1 MNRKNIFAKWLMS
14 LMVVGLAACA
24 DQGSSSP
31 TTPEINIP
39 NNPDN
44 PDVIEYARGSIKG
57 RDWNYVQGRAVIFK
71 RNNKNFL
78 EIRLWNERFDNP
90 CAVAVG
96 TTTQVRMYAPLAQGT
111 WRIDPLDPFSLI
123 PTVIFSDYSAGTNA
137 RGNIIADQGAI
148 SVNVLKND
156 LVSGVVQGR
165 FTPND
170 VGATHIYG
178 RFSVPLCTP
187 LFGSY

>member
-1 MNRKNIFAKWLMS
+1 MSCFKFFAKWLLS
-14 LMVVGLAACA
+14 LLVIGLVACA
-24 DQGSSSP
+24 DQGSSSSV
-31 TTPEINIP
+31 I
-39 NNPDN
+39 PDN
-44 PDVIEYARGSIKG
+44 QNQNNGDSPDIIEYARGSIKG
-57 RDWNYVQGRAVIFK
+57 RDWKYVQGRAVIFK

-96 TTTQVRMYAPLAQGT
+96 TNTQVRMYAPYSQGT

-123 PTVIFSDYSAGTNA
+123 PTVIFSDYSAGSHA
-137 RGNIIADQGAI
+137 RGNLIADQGAI
-148 SVNVLKND
+148 SVNTINKD
-156 LVSGVVQGR
+156 MVSGVVQGR
-165 FTPND
+165 FTPSD

>member
-1 MNRKNIFAKWLMS
+1 MNRKNIFANCLLS
-14 LMVVGLAACA
+14 LLIVGLAACA

-31 TTPEINIP
+31 TAPENNNQ

-57 RDWNYVQGRAVIFK
+57 RAWNYIQGRAVVFK

-78 EIRLWNERFDNP
+78 EIRLWNERYDNP
-90 CAVAVG
+90 CSVAVG
-96 TTTQVRMYAPLAQGT
+96 TTTQVRMYAPYSLGT

-123 PTVIFSDYSAGTNA
+123 PTVIFSDYSNNA

-148 SVNVLKND
+148 SVNVLKNE

-165 FTPND
+165 FTPTD

-178 RFSVPLCTP
+178 RFAVPLCTP
-187 LFGSY
+187 LFGSE